1 MEALGQRHRALYKG
15 AAAPPWKE
23 TYRRRCV
30 ERLKNSRAKLLDR
43 YRQAGENVH
52 CNARAA
58 LLVQEVM
65 EVEWQAL
72 QSVNASLPSLRRKE
86 ALSQMLEYPD
96 ELAVLEEIQQ
106 ELISQEQLTIEEY
119 ERSLQFDQD
128 CLNAMLDSLDAGNK
142 IICPV
147 CKRNSLTVMSHLVLC
162 QCGLYISTQFEGKV
176 ATQSCGS
183 QTVVCR
189 AHPRSPLNGMTG
201 EPSSRGLGENMGLY
215 ILSPTKN
222 KKKLKKPSVVACV

>member
-1 MEALGQRHRALYKG
+1 MAEQ
-15 AAAPPWKE
+15 
-23 TYRRRCV
+23 RCV

-162 QCGLYISTQFEGKV
+162 QCGLYISTQ
-176 ATQSCGS
+176 
-183 QTVVCR
+183 
-189 AHPRSPLNGMTG
+189 GMTEQKLRSLLEDSVTEHGNQCLHNPEFSITSGMEG
-201 EPSSRGLGENMGLY
+201 EDNLLMSCPLSSLKQPSETDSCVL
-215 ILSPTKN
+215 LSGSPALAHCCKVWIAN
-222 KKKLKKPSVVACV
+222 AAGNA

>member
-106 ELISQEQLTIEEY
+106 ELISQVEQLTIEEY

-162 QCGLYISTQFEGKV
+162 QCGLYISTQ
-176 ATQSCGS
+176 
-183 QTVVCR
+183 
-189 AHPRSPLNGMTG
+189 GMTEQKLRSLLEDSVTEHGNQCLHNPEFSITSGMEG
-201 EPSSRGLGENMGLY
+201 EDNLLMSCPVCDSWT
-215 ILSPTKN
+215 ILI
-222 KKKLKKPSVVACV
+222 